1 MNQFFSHMTV
11 KYNLFTEMPLD
22 FSSDCECPNCLENIQ
37 NGASWNPCSTNSDE
51 SLHSRQR
58 NKSMPSSSMQCF
70 PSQGCSTRPEED
82 TKEDSVFLPSEEESY
97 LVTSENNDLG
107 MKLEGLTKKIRPLRE
122 LTVQELLREFGDS
135 RKFQPNSVSLG
146 HFRDQV
152 VMKFRRALYYSGIW
166 VAYVQ
171 GYRFEKHLS
180 ANYFKRNPGCLHR
193 LVPWLKRELT
203 AVYGDYG
210 YTVKNILSTI
220 LHHMTKYDLDSD
232 AFINLLE
239 PYLQQHT
246 HHFLHEFIS
255 FVHSPYN
262 METYDQRAI
271 YQFPTVSPWV
281 EKKSVA
287 SASVLPLPKDQAV
300 LAPQHDIKQS
310 KNTQGQWNNEQRPLS
325 GMKAFPSCN
334 SCLKKP
340 EVPLLHHNT
349 GSKIRA
355 WLKDK
360 SEPGDLKVPPST
372 NSMLLN
378 WAIPRKKGPGS
389 LNCKNN
395 VKERKAERITL
406 FPGHAQDMGKS
417 ETTAGTFSSSAI
429 LNQGHPWKNSLRE
442 KKALNIGQQ
451 INFQKKEAEKTKC
464 SDSSPRTFQR
474 RLSRERSLIN
484 CKSRK
489 RDPSWSCISET
500 AISSKRDGRKLN
512 SFRKKRMKYRQPFR
526 FAEVGSHCSRG
537 IQRQSRSSTQ
547 RSKSW
552 CVALT
557 NRSISRESSNP
568 SLRGSHRSERFTQ
581 NICCEL
587 SKEKKARAYE
597 SNYGRPSSATIQYM
611 KFHSNAGK
619 RPKCPLKSKDSSQ
632 AGSHCNSPT
641 CLQSQKLTSPSKQE
655 MNHKKTF
662 PSAKTRTVR
671 HRRNKYHCP
680 DTQTTE
686 EVSDEIGD
694 LNDLRQKSNLS
705 ECVPSCRRQMK
716 KEKENPSLQK
726 HHQAKSE
733 QKGDKQS
740 ETQRCKS
747 F

>member
-37 NGASWNPCSTNSDE
+37 NVASWNPCSTNSDE
-51 SLHSRQR
+51 SLHLRQR
-58 NKSMPSSSMQCF
+58 DKSTPSSSVQSF
-70 PSQGCSTRPEED
+70 SSQGCSARPEED
-82 TKEDSVFLPSEEESY
+82 TKEDSVFLPLEEESY
-97 LVTSENNDLG
+97 IVTSENNDLG
-107 MKLEGLTKKIRPLRE
+107 ISLEGLTKKIRPLRE

-135 RKFQPNSVSLG
+135 RKFQPNSVSVG

-210 YTVKNILSTI
+210 YTVKTILSTI

-232 AFINLLE
+232 SFINLLE

-271 YQFPTVSPWV
+271 YQFSSVSPWV

-287 SASVLPLPKDQAV
+287 SAPVLPLPKDQDV
-300 LAPQHDIKQS
+300 LPPQHDIKHF
-310 KNTQGQWNNEQRPLS
+310 KNTQGQWNNEQRPLP
-325 GMKAFPSCN
+325 GMKAFPNGN
-334 SCLKKP
+334 SCSKKS
-340 EVPLLHHNT
+340 EVPLLHHKA
-349 GSKIRA
+349 GSKIHA

-360 SEPGDLKVPPST
+360 SEPGDLKVTPST
-372 NSMLLN
+372 NSTLLN
-378 WAIPRKKGPGS
+378 SAILRERSPGL
-389 LNCKNN
+389 LNCKKH
-395 VKERKAERITL
+395 VKERKTERIKL
-406 FPGHAQDMGKS
+406 FPGQAQDVGMS
-417 ETTAGTFSSSAI
+417 ETMARTFSSPAI
-429 LNQGHPWKNSLRE
+429 LNQGQPRKNHLRE
-442 KKALNIGQQ
+442 KRALNVGQQ
-451 INFQKKEAEKTKC
+451 INFQKKEAEKNKC

-474 RLSRERSLIN
+474 LPRERSLIN

-500 AISSKRDGRKLN
+500 AVSSKRDGRKLN
-512 SFRKKRMKYRQPFR
+512 SFREKRMKYRQPFR

-537 IQRQSRSSTQ
+537 IQRQSRSNTQ
-547 RSKSW
+547 NSKSW
-552 CVALT
+552 CAGLT
-557 NRSISRESSNP
+557 NRSISREASNP
-568 SLRGSHRSERFTQ
+568 SLRGSHRRECFTQ
-581 NICCEL
+581 NMRCEL
-587 SKEKKARAYE
+587 SKENKAHAYE
-597 SNYGRPSSATIQYM
+597 SNYGRPSSVTIQYM
-611 KFHSNAGK
+611 KFHSNIGK
-619 RPKCPLKSKDSSQ
+619 RTKCPLKSEDSSQ

-641 CLQSQKLTSPSKQE
+641 CLQIQKLTSASKQE
-655 MNHKKTF
+655 MKHKKTF
-662 PSAKTRTVR
+662 PSATTRTVR
-671 HRRNKYHCP
+671 PGRNKYHCLH
-680 DTQTTE
+680 TQTTE
-686 EVSDEIGD
+686 EVSDETGE
-694 LNDLRQKSNLS
+694 LNDLRQKSSLS
-705 ECVPSCRRQMK
+705 ECVPSCRRQMQN
-716 KEKENPSLQK
+716 EKENPSLQK

-733 QKGDKQS
+733 QKGDRES
-740 ETQRCKS
+740 ETHRCKS